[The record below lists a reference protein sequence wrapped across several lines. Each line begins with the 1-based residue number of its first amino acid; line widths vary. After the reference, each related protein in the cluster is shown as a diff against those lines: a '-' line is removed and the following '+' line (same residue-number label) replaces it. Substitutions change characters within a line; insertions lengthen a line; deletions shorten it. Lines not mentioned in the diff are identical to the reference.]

1 MTGEESVANV
11 VSREV
16 SDPAFW
22 FEGEVRINLRSGL
35 RPERANAEKLNIGR
49 KVIALRGR
57 EPGDPLPLGAGQRGV
72 EYAELDGLDIG
83 GLRGDGGGG
92 FEVGGGDLN
101 VDSADAVGARVLGE
115 GRDRI
120 QPG

>member
-1 MTGEESVANV
+1 MTGQESVTNV
-11 VSREV
+11 MSREV

-49 KVIALRGR
+49 KVIALRGG
-57 EPGDPLPLGAGQRGV
+57 EPGDPLTLGAGQRGV
-72 EYAELDGLDIG
+72 EDAELDGLNIG
-83 GLRGDGGGG
+83 GFGGRGAGG

-101 VDSADAVGARVLGE
+101 VDSADAVGACVLGE